1 MGLWAKCPF
10 FPLPPSRRVGEAHPG
25 RRRRPSP
32 ATQGTTLARVRGKRE
47 RGPWETQS
55 PSQFV
60 QR

>member
-1 MGLWAKCPF
+1 MGFWAKSPF
-10 FPLPPSRRVGEAHPG
+10 FPLPPSRRAGEACPG

-32 ATQGTTLARVRGKRE
+32 ATQGTTVARGREKRE
-47 RGPWETQS
+47 MGPWETQS